1 MSIKFTRDSASSSTW
16 FLGQQRDPDADDLTP
31 SAVCKLEGCNRP
43 LYRITENAVWR
54 LCQEHYE
61 RRLQKQ
67 QKKLQPPDTL
77 FCKFCG
83 KVITRPRN
91 STYCDRNCAD
101 ADRRVIDDTHT
112 VKVLSHSW
120 WRNIE
125 TLFRHNPFGLDS
137 ALSPL
142 SDMPGLWKLY
152 GLKAAYQQSF
162 NVIGGEWLIDPD
174 TNQPM
179 EKLTASIRLELC
191 HRYPNARGGANIPR
205 NIVIAPGFTNRP
217 LQSRQPPQNSNA
229 RFNGIQA
236 GADGSPMTKSLITEL
251 KTRYGEDDVRVMM
264 QKIKPSFAGKLKAY
278 PHRKPGYATL
288 YSILVL
294 ECKRLGFTCLGTQ
307 LDTLYRLSADALGLH
322 LESLASAFFIALQT
336 QDADGLIDTTEQLVL
351 DASCRITEKP
361 ADLNMLARNLRLPL
375 PVYEGSP
382 VHTLLCAANVVLQK
396 YLKVDIFESVQTHF
410 LKLYNSAFYQPPV
423 LAYSPLELVPLSS
436 PHHKEHPEHDQWA
449 KKVRRKRRPAK
460 WQHDWMHKL
469 ISDEVKKTQTRR
481 S

>member
-1 MSIKFTRDSASSSTW
+1 MSTKPTQNTVSTSSW
-16 FLGQQRDPDADDLTP
+16 FSRHLRDPDADDLTP
-31 SAVCKLEGCNRP
+31 SALCKLAGCNRP
-43 LYRITENAVWR
+43 LYRIPENTVWR
-54 LCQEHYE
+54 LCQQHYGS
-61 RRLQKQ
+61 RLLKQ
-67 QKKLQPPDTL
+67 QKKSQPPDTL
-77 FCKFCG
+77 HCKFCG
-83 KVITRPRN
+83 KVITRLRN
-91 STYCDRNCAD
+91 STYCSRNCAD
-101 ADRRVIDDTHT
+101 ADRRVIDDAHT
-112 VKVLSHSW
+112 VKVLNHSW

-137 ALSPL
+137 APSPL
-142 SDMPGLWKLY
+142 TDIPGLWKLY
-152 GLKAAYQQSF
+152 ALKAACQQSF
-162 NVIGGEWLIDPD
+162 NVIEGEWLIDPD
-174 TNQPM
+174 THQPV

-191 HRYPNARGGANIPR
+191 HRSPNARGGANTPC
-205 NIVIAPGFTNRP
+205 NFVIAPGFTNRP
-217 LQSRQPPQNSNA
+217 LQSRQPPHNANA

-236 GADGSPMTKSLITEL
+236 GTGGQPMTQSLITEL
-251 KTRYGEDDVRVMM
+251 KTRYGEDDVRAMM

-294 ECKRLGFTCLGTQ
+294 ECKRLGFTCLGSQ
-307 LDTLYRLSADALGLH
+307 LDKLYRLSADALGLH

-336 QDADGLIDTTEQLVL
+336 QDADGLIETTEQLDLNV
-351 DASCRITEKP
+351 SCRMTEKP
-361 ADLNMLARNLRLPL
+361 ADLNMLNRNLRLPL

-382 VHTLLCAANVVLQK
+382 VHTLLCTANAVLRR

-449 KKVRRKRRPAK
+449 KRVHRKGRTTK
-460 WQHDWMHKL
+460 WQNQRLHQA